1 MDIDMFLNSPFWVI
15 DFLPYQVPADGKG
28 QFFTVED
35 YFLKFPQ
42 IESLHW
48 QFLSVLLKL
57 NCYYQIKVAVGDQW
71 IDNPDPELIQKQIGG
86 RGLDVLI
93 KNTLIQYNRDDTHMT
108 VYNPTQELL
117 ELLRILAQSEGLFV
131 WKPETNT

>member
-1 MDIDMFLNSPFWVI
+1 MDIDMLLNSPFWVI

>member
-1 MDIDMFLNSPFWVI
+1 MDIDMLLNSPFCVI

-35 YFLKFPQ
+35 YFLKSPQ

-71 IDNPDPELIQKQIGG
+71 IDNPDPELIQKHIGG

-108 VYNPTQELL
+108 VYNPTEELL

>member
-1 MDIDMFLNSPFWVI
+1 MFLNSPFWVI
-15 DFLPYQVPADGKG
+15 DFLPYQVPADRKG

-57 NCYYQIKVAVGDQW
+57 NCYFQIKVAVGDQW

-108 VYNPTQELL
+108 VYNPTEELL

-131 WKPETNT
+131 WKPVTNT

>member
-1 MDIDMFLNSPFWVI
+1 MDIDMLLNSPFCVI

-108 VYNPTQELL
+108 VYNPTEELL

>member
-1 MDIDMFLNSPFWVI
+1 MDIDMLLNSPFWVI

-35 YFLKFPQ
+35 YYLKFPQ

-93 KNTLIQYNRDDTHMT
+93 KNTLIQYNSDDTHMT
-108 VYNPTQELL
+108 VYNPTEELL

>member
-35 YFLKFPQ
+35 YYLKFPQ

-108 VYNPTQELL
+108 VYNPTEELL

>member
-1 MDIDMFLNSPFWVI
+1 MDIDMLLNSPFWVI

-108 VYNPTQELL
+108 VYNPTEELL

>member
-1 MDIDMFLNSPFWVI
+1 MDIDMLLNSPFWVI

-35 YFLKFPQ
+35 YYLKFPQ

-108 VYNPTQELL
+108 VYNPTEDLL

>member
-35 YFLKFPQ
+35 YYLKFPQ

-57 NCYYQIKVAVGDQW
+57 NCYFQIKVAVGDQW

-108 VYNPTQELL
+108 VYNPTEELL

>member
-35 YFLKFPQ
+35 YYLKFPQ

-57 NCYYQIKVAVGDQW
+57 NCYFQIKVAVGDQW

-108 VYNPTQELL
+108 VYNPTEELL

-131 WKPETNT
+131 WKPVTNT

>member
-1 MDIDMFLNSPFWVI
+1 MFLNSPFWVI

-35 YFLKFPQ
+35 YYLKFPQ

-108 VYNPTQELL
+108 VYNPTEELL

>member
-35 YFLKFPQ
+35 YYLKFPQ

-71 IDNPDPELIQKQIGG
+71 IDNPDPELIQKQLGR

-108 VYNPTQELL
+108 VYNPTEELL

>member
-108 VYNPTQELL
+108 VYNPTEELL

>member
-15 DFLPYQVPADGKG
+15 DFLPYQVPAGGKG
-28 QFFTVED
+28 QFFTGED
-35 YFLKFPQ
+35 YFLKSPQ

-108 VYNPTQELL
+108 VYNPTEELL

>member
-93 KNTLIQYNRDDTHMT
+93 KNTLIQYTRDDTHMT
-108 VYNPTQELL
+108 VYNPTEELL